1 MSKFGT
7 FLKTKKWYVFGVV
20 VTSIL
25 ATIIAL
31 NFTSG
36 EKKIDKRISELYPVT
51 SPQFTRAMG
60 NLLGPPLV
68 SGNRVQALYNG
79 DQIFPS
85 MLEAIHAARHSIDFE
100 TYIYWSGDIGKNSP
114 ML

>member
-1 MSKFGT
+1 MSKLGN
-7 FLKTKKWYVFGVV
+7 LIKNKKWFVLGIVFF
-20 VTSIL
+20 SIL

-36 EKKIDKRISELYPVT
+36 EKKIDKRISELYPVA
-51 SPQFTRAMG
+51 SPQFLRAMG

-68 SGNRVQALYNG
+68 PGNHVQALYNG

-85 MLEAIHAARHSIDFE
+85 MLEAIHQARVEI
-100 TYIYWSGDIGKNSP
+100 P
-114 ML
+114 